1 MHNKRALEGQN
12 AEFLMSGRG
21 ICSTFC
27 LNWIVF
33 DHLTDRMVPLGSI
46 LKSDLHRCLLGSNF
60 SIDGTSKL
68 DFLKKE
74 KNPTKQAAQ
83 NTISKGCDRSR
94 TVKIPAKILAVT
106 GSFWEVAL
114 PLNLWIPFKIEDRYQ
129 FSDNGFP
136 YPNSRCM
143 IRTTFRYW
151 RMDEKHSFEARKA
164 TYLPKFTED
173 TGTGLI
179 AIQDQNLRYIA
190 CWLLYVLRV
199 EAAKAVM
206 RNLATSLS
214 NALVTFSLVQGSV
227 KKKE

>member
-1 MHNKRALEGQN
+1 MADFGTRCIHNKRALEGQN
-12 AEFLMSGRG
+12 AEFLMCGRG

-94 TVKIPAKILAVT
+94 TVKIPAKILGVT

-114 PLNLWIPFKIEDRYQ
+114 PLNLRIPFKIEDRYQ
-129 FSDNGFP
+129 FSDLD
-136 YPNSRCM
+136 R
-143 IRTTFRYW
+143 
-151 RMDEKHSFEARKA
+151 AR
-164 TYLPKFTED
+164 
-173 TGTGLI
+173 
-179 AIQDQNLRYIA
+179 
-190 CWLLYVLRV
+190 
-199 EAAKAVM
+199 
-206 RNLATSLS
+206 
-214 NALVTFSLVQGSV
+214 
-227 KKKE
+227 